1 MFLLCYVFTCVC
13 DSVNRGGVHHS
24 GMHSC
29 FNINNNSNEI
39 Y

>member
-13 DSVNRGGVHHS
+13 DSVKGGMHHS